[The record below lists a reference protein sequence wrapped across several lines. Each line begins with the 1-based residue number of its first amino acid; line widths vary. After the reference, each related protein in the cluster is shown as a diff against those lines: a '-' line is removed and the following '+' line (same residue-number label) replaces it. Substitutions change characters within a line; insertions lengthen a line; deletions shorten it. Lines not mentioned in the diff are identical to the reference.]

1 MATRSSSNKGQATAR
16 ESTLRNRQKAAFDG
30 RSTNVQPAAINT
42 QDNTQTI
49 RRIPGLPY
57 GEQKALIEQQEAA
70 PLPKTAKESTLRQAQ
85 QEGMQRRGM
94 KPPAIDV
101 FAATDRK
108 SEPVTAGLP
117 FGPGINLEAQNQTL
131 KAEEVRNFVYE
142 SWLETGDDS
151 LLEYI

>member
-70 PLPKTAKESTLRQAQ
+70 PLPKTARESTLRQAQ

-108 SEPVTAGLP
+108 SEPVQAGLP
-117 FGPGINLEAQNQTL
+117 FGPGINTQPDEAIYQAQNIKDFIYQ
-131 KAEEVRNFVYE
+131 
-142 SWLETGDDS
+142 SWVETGDDS
-151 LLEYI
+151 LLEFL

>member
-42 QDNTQTI
+42 KDNTQTI

-57 GEQKALIEQQEAA
+57 GEQKTLIEQQEAA
-70 PLPKTAKESTLRQAQ
+70 PLPKTARESTLRQAQ

-101 FAATDRK
+101 FASTDRK

-117 FGPGINLEAQNQTL
+117 FGPGVGPTEPVADDPDMLLRAIYS
-131 KAEEVRNFVYE
+131 VYP
-142 SWLETGDDS
+142 DP
-151 LLEYI
+151 LLLRLLRK

>member
-70 PLPKTAKESTLRQAQ
+70 PLPKTARESTLRQAQ

-101 FAATDRK
+101 FAGTQIEA
-108 SEPVTAGLP
+108 EPVSAGLP
-117 FGPGINLEAQNQTL
+117 FGEGAGPEPGTSYEMNQFIF
-131 KAEEVRNFVYE
+131 NSWIE
-142 SWLETGDDS
+142 SGDDS
-151 LLEYI
+151 LLQYLI